1 MLIERVA
8 SHLQRLQCNVEMSF
22 ITFESFEISFMGLMW
37 CLITWPNITVL
48 NNLAILENAVKICQ
62 SIFWIYSVW
71 IRKMSNI
78 SVDETIRAKI
88 GYT

>member
-37 CLITWPNITVL
+37 CLITCPNIAVL
-48 NNLAILENAVKICQ
+48 SNN
-62 SIFWIYSVW
+62 F
-71 IRKMSNI
+71 
-78 SVDETIRAKI
+78 TIR
-88 GYT
+88 